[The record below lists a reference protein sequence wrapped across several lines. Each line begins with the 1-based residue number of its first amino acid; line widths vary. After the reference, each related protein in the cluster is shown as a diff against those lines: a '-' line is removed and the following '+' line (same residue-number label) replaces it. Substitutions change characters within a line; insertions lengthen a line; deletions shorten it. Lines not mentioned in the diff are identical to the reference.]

1 MTHCNSLIYRR
12 HMGPAFGAWVT
23 VWMMALGAMMLC
35 ATPEASAQSRVAEPT
50 ASQID
55 YYNRANQAYQEGDY
69 TKAVTLLEVALDEGE
84 INILYLN
91 LGRALSKLGRCE
103 EAEKMYGKAL
113 KAPSMASPTAAQ
125 VKAKIDEYRND
136 MKRECPGL
144 LVVKCEP
151 GSLVLT
157 IDDGDARL
165 CDGAPISLAAG
176 SYKIKG
182 SLPGNAKAKPAVDV
196 VTVTSMQTTTALLT
210 VEVGKGTPEPEKPKA
225 KSVSALPWI
234 TVGVGSTILVA
245 SFILDATVVKNDV
258 DEFKLNPASFIADP
272 SLHDGFARCISKGK
286 ASGGGG
292 RLVGGE
298 IDQPPDK
305 PTGGDHRA
313 KDDPSQHQVLR
324 GLGVVLG
331 SVVAA
336 GGLVWGLI
344 DLTSD
349 QSPSTARGLPLGDA
363 PGEPV
368 VQGWIGDEGGGVQ
381 LELTW

>member
-258 DEFKLNPASFIADP
+258 DEFKDAAD
-272 SLHDGFARCISKGK
+272 
-286 ASGGGG
+286 
-292 RLVGGE
+292 
-298 IDQPPDK
+298 
-305 PTGGDHRA
+305 TGADNA
-313 KDDPSQHQVLR
+313 QTLKDDAQTSQNLVL
-324 GLGVVLG
+324 GGVILG